1 MSKFSDK
8 LKRLHQSRVRALE
21 ASEAEGP
28 KGVFLAEDVA
38 EDLAAQ
44 AQVDAAPDELRVLER
59 NWRPEYQHGRYRV
72 GEMAQSGFGQSFD
85 GQLSLL
91 KDFPPESLGFF
102 DIETSGL
109 GVDSVAFCIGLGTW
123 SSGEFRLKQWV
134 MTRPELEAECLEG
147 FAAEL
152 ERLSGIVSFNGKT
165 FDVPRIQGR
174 ATHHGLADPFR
185 NLVHLDL
192 LVVARSLLGRKDG
205 LSLADLER
213 RFLMYFRHGDVPGSQ
228 APLRW
233 KECVEGKGY
242 TAIEALV
249 THNAFDVLSLA
260 GLLHHFGALDGP
272 EVVRP
277 SKVQDK
283 PLRDTELSR
292 ELRKLSERPHR
303 MLIKKGRKDAGAVR
317 GVVAVPEVSH
327 SFGERLADLRH
338 TYGLKKEAG
347 ETEGAVACLHELV
360 SLSPTNAFALL
371 ELAKHYE
378 GIGDAELAAHF
389 RGRLKF

>member
-38 EDLAAQ
+38 EAAQ
-44 AQVDAAPDELRVLER
+44 LEAAPDELRVLER
-59 NWRPEYQHGRYRV
+59 NWRPEHQHGRYRV

-109 GVDSVAFCIGLGTW
+109 GADSVAFCIGLGTW

-152 ERLSGIVSFNGKT
+152 ERLSAIVSFNGKT

-174 ATHHGLADPFR
+174 AAQHGLADPFR

-205 LSLADLER
+205 LSLGDLER

-228 APLRW
+228 APMRW

-242 TAIEALV
+242 AALEALV

-260 GLLHHFGALDGP
+260 GLLHHFGALDVP
-272 EVVRP
+272 DVVRP
-277 SKVQDK
+277 SKVAK
-283 PLRDTELSR
+283 PVRDTELSR

-317 GVVAVPEVSH
+317 GVVPGPDVRN

-338 TYGLKKEAG
+338 TYGLKKAAG
-347 ETEGAVACLHELV
+347 ETEDAVACLHELV

-378 GIGDAELAAHF
+378 AIGDAELAAHF

>member
-21 ASEAEGP
+21 ASETEGP

-44 AQVDAAPDELRVLER
+44 ARADAAPDELRVLER
-59 NWRPEYQHGRYRV
+59 IWRPEYQHGRYRV

-123 SSGEFRLKQWV
+123 NGGEFRLKQWV

-242 TAIEALV
+242 AAIEALV

-260 GLLHHFGALDGP
+260 GLLHHLGALDGP

-303 MLIKKGRKDAGAVR
+303 MLIKKGRKDAGGV

-327 SFGERLADLRH
+327 SFGERLAALRQS
-338 TYGLKKEAG
+338 YGVKVAAG
-347 ETEGAVACLHELV
+347 ETEEAVACLHELV

-378 GIGDAELAAHF
+378 AIGDAELARHF